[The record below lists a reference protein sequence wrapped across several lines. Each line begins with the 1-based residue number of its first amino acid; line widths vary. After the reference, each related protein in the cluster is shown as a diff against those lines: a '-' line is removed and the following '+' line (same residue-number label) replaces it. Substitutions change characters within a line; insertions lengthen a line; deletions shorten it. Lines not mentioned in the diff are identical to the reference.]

1 MIAIDRRRI
10 HRQQSK
16 RMPLLEGVERA
27 ATPSW
32 RRRAEARA
40 EVARQK

>member
-1 MIAIDRRRI
+1 MITIDRDLRRI

-27 ATPSW
+27 AQ
-32 RRRAEARA
+32 RRYAILAA
-40 EVARQK
+40 KG